1 MKKFA
6 KGVQRLSQRA
16 AEIRQAVET
25 MPAKAAELRETV
37 VATAGQVQQLRGEL
51 VAGAA
56 AVRATVEA
64 GADPAAV
71 LRELE
76 ACAGVLA
83 EAGFA
88 LEGADVDLAP
98 VRRVRA
104 HLVRTGVPSA
114 ARLRA
119 LLAANAHRPVAKTLL
134 AGIVQAHDFAEK
146 TDAGPLDWTH
156 LTVEVGGAAGVRVG
170 WRADLPGSG
179 GSAGVAAPATET
191 RPPVFSQSTFFE
203 RRPANEPGATSVP
216 GAVAA
221 AAAPAAVVR
230 AGEVPAAVAPVA
242 AKPAARASA
251 LDRFK
256 QMPDLTKRSR

>member
-71 LRELE
+71 LREVAE
-76 ACAGVLA
+76 CADLLA
-83 EAGFA
+83 EAGFV
-88 LEGADVDLAP
+88 LEGADVELAP

-104 HLVRTGVPSA
+104 HLGRTGEPSA

-119 LLAANAHRPVAKTLL
+119 LLAANAHRPVAKALL

-146 TDAGPLDWTH
+146 ADAGALEWTQ
-156 LTVEVGGAAGVRVG
+156 LAVDLGGAAGVRVG
-170 WRADLPGSG
+170 WRTEAPGGG
-179 GSAGVAAPATET
+179 GSAGAAGAGAEE

-203 RRPANEPGATSVP
+203 RRPAVEAGATSAP
-216 GAVAA
+216 GAVA

-230 AGEVPAAVAPVA
+230 SGEVPAAAEPAA

-251 LDRFK
+251 LERFK
-256 QMPDLTKRSR
+256 KMPDLTKRSR

>member
-71 LRELE
+71 LREVAE
-76 ACAGVLA
+76 CADLLA

-88 LEGADVDLAP
+88 LEGADVELAP

-104 HLVRTGVPSA
+104 HLGRTGEPSA

-119 LLAANAHRPVAKTLL
+119 LLAANAHRPVAKALL
-134 AGIVQAHDFAEK
+134 AGIMQAHDFAEK
-146 TDAGPLDWTH
+146 ADAGALAWTE
-156 LTVEVGGAAGVRVG
+156 LTVDIGGAAGVRAG
-170 WRADLPGSG
+170 WRADAPGG
-179 GSAGVAAPATET
+179 EAVAGASAPTAEV

-203 RRPANEPGATSVP
+203 RRPAAEVGATSAP
-216 GAVAA
+216 EAMA

-230 AGEVPAAVAPVA
+230 ASEVPAAAAPA
-242 AKPAARASA
+242 PAKPAARASA

-256 QMPDLTKRSR
+256 KMPDLTKRSH

>member
-76 ACAGVLA
+76 DCAGLLA

-104 HLVRTGVPSA
+104 HLARTGVPSA

-119 LLAANAHRPVAKTLL
+119 LLTANAHRPVAKTLL
-134 AGIVQAHDFAEK
+134 AGIMQAHDFAEDA
-146 TDAGPLDWTH
+146 DAGPLDWTH
-156 LTVEVGGAAGVRVG
+156 LTVDIGGAVGVRVG
-170 WRADLPGSG
+170 WRADGPSSG
-179 GSAGVAAPATET
+179 GSAGVTAVAEA

-203 RRPANEPGATSVP
+203 RRPASQATEPSVEAP
-216 GAVAA
+216 VAV
-221 AAAPAAVVR
+221 APAAAVR
-230 AGEVPAAVAPVA
+230 ASDVPAAVAPA
-242 AKPAARASA
+242 PAKPAARASA

-256 QMPDLTKRSR
+256 KMPDLTKRSR

>member
-6 KGVQRLSQRA
+6 KGIQRLSQRA
-16 AEIRQAVET
+16 AEIRHAVET

-71 LRELE
+71 LREVAE
-76 ACAGVLA
+76 CADLLA
-83 EAGFA
+83 EAGFV
-88 LEGADVDLAP
+88 LEGADIELAP

-104 HLVRTGVPSA
+104 HLGRTGEPSA

-119 LLAANAHRPVAKTLL
+119 LLAANAHRPVAKALL

-146 TDAGPLDWTH
+146 ADAGALAWTE
-156 LTVEVGGAAGVRVG
+156 LTVDLGGAGGVRIG
-170 WRADLPGSG
+170 WRSDAPEGVSAAAG
-179 GSAGVAAPATET
+179 ATGSAE

-203 RRPANEPGATSVP
+203 RRPAVEAGATSAP
-216 GAVAA
+216 GAVAS
-221 AAAPAAVVR
+221 AAPAVVVR
-230 AGEVPAAVAPVA
+230 SGEVPAASGPAA

-256 QMPDLTKRSR
+256 KMPDLTKRSR